1 MNDIALLKLGKET
14 HYLLKDIRDER
25 LSFKE
30 LESTSLIA
38 EERVDLSKY
47 PPACLPQKDEDIAVG
62 TKAFVYGG

>member
-14 HYLLKDIRDER
+14 HYLLKDIRDKR
-25 LSFKE
+25 LQRTWIN
-30 LESTSLIA
+30 LVA